1 MPIIGLSTLCFALFS
16 GCARTPPDYRSEVS
30 VPVYSEGDAERG
42 QVIFEEA
49 CSQCHQ
55 LNPGLNK
62 KGPQLMNIY
71 GAKSAQLADFDYSD
85 GLKAAGWEWTAEKLD
100 PYIEDNE
107 KIITDSKMLADPMPD
122 ASERADVIAYLSTLR
137 APVPALDA
145 EGFPID
151 SKTTTKANIE
161 VNNKVN
167 ANVSSTTDDADTDSV
182 KSAATSKAGQS
193 KPLRDEAIEISEGAE
208 NKPAA
213 DFQ

>member
-1 MPIIGLSTLCFALFS
+1 MPIVGLSTICLALLN
-16 GCARTPPDYRSEVS
+16 GCARTPPDYRSEVTL
-30 VPVYSEGDAERG
+30 PIYSEGDAERG
-42 QVIFEEA
+42 EVIYEEA

-55 LNPGLNK
+55 LTPGLNK
-62 KGPQLMNIY
+62 KGPQLLNIY

-85 GLKAAGWEWTAEKLD
+85 GLSASGWVWTADKLD
-100 PYIEDNE
+100 PYIADNE
-107 KIITDSKMLADPMPD
+107 KVITDSKMLADPMPD

-151 SKTTTKANIE
+151 NEADT
-161 VNNKVN
+161 KVN
-167 ANVSSTTDDADTDSV
+167 TAVDPADSDTVKSSTTTD
-182 KSAATSKAGQS
+182 KAEQS
-193 KPLRDEAIEISEGAE
+193 KPLHDEALVIPAGAE

>member
-1 MPIIGLSTLCFALFS
+1 M
-16 GCARTPPDYRSEVS
+16 
-30 VPVYSEGDAERG
+30 PVYEAGDAKRG
-42 QVIFEEA
+42 QLIYEEA
-49 CSQCHQ
+49 CAQCHQ
-55 LNPGLNK
+55 LTPGLNK

-107 KIITDSKMLADPMPD
+107 KVITDSKMLADPMPD

-137 APVPALDA
+137 APVPALDE
-145 EGFPID
+145 EGFPI
-151 SKTTTKANIE
+151 N
-161 VNNKVN
+161 
-167 ANVSSTTDDADTDSV
+167 DADASKPSVATD
-182 KSAATSKAGQS
+182 KDEQS
-193 KPLRDEAIEISEGAE
+193 KSLRDEALEIPAGAE